1 MAQRGEGQGLQI
13 AVISFA
19 ILAILLAGMSFF
31 FFSSAKTAQKDL
43 EARTK
48 TVSEQQQQINKLM
61 YKVDAM
67 SYVLGSDGKT
77 LQDVDVSRSKAGGD
91 DPKVK
96 ELLDTFA
103 GDVALVG
110 DQVGAEGTKNYH
122 LFTAGLLTA
131 LNKKNSSASDFLEQS
146 KNADAA
152 RIKVAQDE
160 AARSKAAT
168 DAAEKAAT
176 DYKQASDT
184 FAADRAK
191 IEEDQNQFT
200 TKLTSL
206 KSDAS
211 NSVKKMSDEK
221 EALLKQVATLRAT
234 NQRLVEELDTHRRK
248 MAGLKEQPDG
258 RIMRVDQRLR
268 MVWTETG
275 GADGL
280 LWQTSFAAYD
290 HNETGPSNTKPK
302 GRIEV
307 INVEDRMSEA
317 RILEDLPSNPIISG
331 DVIETP
337 AWSPGQRIHFALAMK
352 MDINNDGVDDYD
364 LVKSIILMNGGVI
377 DAELRPDGTRFGNI
391 DPNTRYFVVGDK
403 PNEATTKEVLA
414 RFVAFDQDRANLSI
428 PKIPVKEL
436 LARMGWKAEERT
448 VELAGHRGGSAL
460 GQPQGKKTAAG
471 KAGEAAPPAAESAA
485 PATDPFGTPP
495 AAAPPPA
502 AADPFAPAAPAPP
515 AAADPFAPK

>member
-268 MVWTETG
+268 MVWIDIG
-275 GADGL
+275 RADGL
-280 LWQTSFAAYD
+280 LRQTSFAVYD
-290 HNETGPSNTKPK
+290 HNENGPSNTKPK

-403 PNEATTKEVLA
+403 PNEATTKETLN

-436 LARMGWKAEERT
+436 LAMMGWKAEERT
-448 VELAGHRGGSAL
+448 VELAGNRGGAV
-460 GQPQGKKTAAG
+460 GQPQAKKAATG
-471 KAGEAAPPAAESAA
+471 KAGDAAVPAAESAA

-502 AADPFAPAAPAPP
+502 AVDPFAPAAPAAQPP
-515 AAADPFAPK
+515 ADPFAPR

>member
-1 MAQRGEGQGLQI
+1 
-13 AVISFA
+13 
-19 ILAILLAGMSFF
+19 MSFF

-43 EARTK
+43 EARSK

-77 LQDVDVSRSKAGGD
+77 LQDVDVSKSKAGGD

-131 LNKKNSSASDFLEQS
+131 LNKKNASAADAIEQS
-146 KNADAA
+146 KNFQQAKDKVALDEKGRADAA
-152 RIKVAQDE
+152 TA
-160 AARSKAAT
+160 S
-168 DAAEKAAT
+168 AEKAAT

-184 FAADRAK
+184 FAADRAR
-191 IEEDQNQFT
+191 IEEQQTQFT
-200 TKLTSL
+200 SQLTSIKTDA
-206 KSDAS
+206 KSIAQ
-211 NSVKKMSDEK
+211 KAGDEK
-221 EALLKQVATLRAT
+221 EALLKQIATLRAT
-234 NQRLVEELDTHRRK
+234 NQRLVEELEKYKNK

-258 RIMRVDQRLR
+258 HIMRVDQRLR
-268 MVWTETG
+268 MVWIDVG
-275 GADGL
+275 RADGL
-280 LWQTSFAAYD
+280 LRQTSFAVYD
-290 HNETGPSNTKPK
+290 HNENGSGTTKPK

-307 INVEDRMSEA
+307 INVEEHMSTA
-317 RILEDLPSNPIISG
+317 RILEDFPSNPIING

-337 AWSPGQRIHFALAMK
+337 AWSPGQRIHFALALK

-364 LVKSIILMNGGVI
+364 LVKSIITMNGGVI
-377 DAELRPDGTRFGNI
+377 DAELRPDGTRHGNI
-391 DPNTRYFVVGDK
+391 DPNTRYFVVGER
-403 PNEATTKEVLA
+403 PNETTTKEVQN
-414 RFVAFDQDRANLSI
+414 RFNEFDTDRFNLSI
-428 PKIPVKEL
+428 PKLPVKDL
-436 LARMGWKAEERT
+436 LAMMGWKAEERT
-448 VELAGHRGGSAL
+448 VELAGHRGGAV
-460 GQPQGKKTAAG
+460 GQAQGKKAATG
-471 KAGEAAPPAAESAA
+471 KAGDAAAPAAGSAA

-502 AADPFAPAAPAPP
+502 AVDPFAPAAPAAPP
-515 AAADPFAPK
+515 AADPFAPK